1 MIHTLE
7 ELAMNAWPALQTLLC
22 DGWVLRLA
30 NGYTKRA
37 NSVHPLGAPRQPL
50 ETQIATC
57 EAIYRARGQRAVFK
71 LTPASRPAELDA
83 ALAARG
89 YRLDSPTSV
98 QTVALEHCAA
108 SAAPHVRWENHPS
121 PEWQAAF
128 CSLSRVEARHQQT
141 LGHMLANLV
150 PAACFASLRAGDEV
164 IACGM
169 AVSERGFVGL
179 FDIVVAEEQ
188 RRQGYGRQLVTS
200 LLAWG
205 REQGAHTAYLQVM
218 LNNPPALRLYAG
230 LGFAEVYRY
239 WYRIQE

>member
-1 MIHTLE
+1 MIRTLE
-7 ELAMNAWPALQTLLC
+7 ELAMNAWPALQTLLV

-37 NSVHPLGAPRQPL
+37 NSVHPLDPPRQSL
-50 ETQIATC
+50 ETQLAAC
-57 EAIYRARGQRAVFK
+57 EAIYRARGQQVVFK
-71 LTPASRPAELDA
+71 MTPASHPAELDA

-89 YRLDSPTSV
+89 YRLDSLTSV
-98 QTVALEHCAA
+98 QTCSLEGCVAPAT
-108 SAAPHVRWENHPS
+108 PNVRWEDHPS
-121 PEWQAAF
+121 PEWQTAF
-128 CSLSRVEARHQQT
+128 CSLGRVDARHQQT

-150 PAACFASLRAGDEV
+150 PAVCFASLRVGDEV

-179 FDIVVAEEQ
+179 FDIVVAEGH
-188 RRQGYGRQLVTS
+188 RRQGYGRQLMAN

-205 REQGAHTAYLQVM
+205 QGQGAHTVYLQVM
-218 LNNPPALRLYAG
+218 LNNLPALRLYAG

-239 WYRIQE
+239 WYRIQG